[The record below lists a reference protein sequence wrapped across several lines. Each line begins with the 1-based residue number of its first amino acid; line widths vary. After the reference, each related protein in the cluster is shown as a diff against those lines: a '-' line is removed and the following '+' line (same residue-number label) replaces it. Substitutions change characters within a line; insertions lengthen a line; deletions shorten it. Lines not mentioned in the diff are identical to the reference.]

1 MSRCF
6 FHDALS
12 LFVLLEAILEA
23 QKGLIV
29 IALFLRLATA
39 RKKCECP
46 PPLQN

>member
-1 MSRCF
+1 MSGCF

-39 RKKCECP
+39 RKKCER